1 MTNDKKIYVA
11 LGVLAVLG
19 GTLFALSKSAR
30 EDAAKHTP
38 AGAQLPEIKV
48 ADADVEKIVKI
59 QIDAP
64 GKGKVTLEKQG
75 DAWRLTAP
83 IAYAASQANV
93 KSLLDNLK
101 QLKVK
106 ESIDKTAAAYAQH
119 ELDDVKATH
128 VVAWAGA
135 DKKVDLYFGK
145 SGSRGQMTRIG
156 GQDGVWVSGGY
167 SAWVYGRELKDWR
180 DKEIAKFEDA
190 NAVSVAIT
198 NVNGS
203 FAFAKNDDKWSG
215 TFGGKAIAGFDPEK
229 VKEMLRAYKTLAAE
243 DFADEKTD
251 ADTGLDKPAATVA
264 ITLNGDGGTVKLAV
278 GKTTGATGT
287 SRFAR
292 REGSPSAFVIGSW
305 SADWATAAESK
316 FAKADPAKPAAAP
329 AASGDAPKPKK
340 KK

>member
-215 TFGGKAIAGFDPEK
+215 TFGGKPIAGFQVTRHKLAD
-229 VKEMLRAYKTLAAE
+229 MASSIAAARALLSDVVVRFLGGDASAPKLAAM
-243 DFADEKTD
+243 AKNVATD
-251 ADTGLDKPAATVA
+251 ACSFVCDQAVQ
-264 ITLNGDGGTVKLAV
+264 IHGGTGYMRGTVVERLFRDARLYPIGGGTREIMNEIIAKL
-278 GKTTGATGT
+278 
-287 SRFAR
+287 
-292 REGSPSAFVIGSW
+292 EGY
-305 SADWATAAESK
+305 
-316 FAKADPAKPAAAP
+316 
-329 AASGDAPKPKK
+329 
-340 KK
+340 